1 MARKSTPSC
10 FVYHVILLTSIS
22 LPGHMK
28 VNVDGSFH
36 HDSHAGSIGAV
47 IQNSNGDFVAAST
60 VFLPHIMFR
69 AAAEAMAMR
78 EGLSLVNRI
87 GCTNV
92 IMESDSTETI
102 EACVLE
108 ILLKPLN

>member
-1 MARKSTPSC
+1 
-10 FVYHVILLTSIS
+10 
-22 LPGHMK
+22 
-28 VNVDGSFH
+28 
-36 HDSHAGSIGAV
+36 
-47 IQNSNGDFVAAST
+47 
-60 VFLPHIMFR
+60 MFR

-108 ILLKPLN
+108 ILLKPLNHCTENFPYKHNTMFYTGLSHFLNLMEIKHKL